1 MKKQNLSLLSIMLLI
16 VFLFYGTAMGI
27 SPQMKAEQVSSVPQ
41 YKSRNDIP
49 EQYKWRLEDLYAN
62 QEEWKKDLRHVEKLA
77 NQLHDRSGQL
87 GDSAENLKEAIE
99 LYIELSRVF
108 EKTYAYAKLS
118 FHTDKGNS
126 TNQTLTA
133 QADDLAIKISEKLS
147 FFIPELL
154 NISPDKLQEFVE
166 NPEMREYRRW
176 IDVQVRGKDHTLPKE
191 MEQIL
196 AKSGVLAE
204 APGSIFGM
212 LTKDLT
218 YPSVKDESG
227 EEVVLTPANY
237 STLIKSGDREVRK
250 RAYDAYYK
258 TVQQFQDTFAQVLQS
273 EVKKNIFYSNVRKY
287 PSSRE
292 ASLEV
297 NQIPISVYDN
307 LVKTVGESL
316 PYMHRYIELKKQTAK
331 LDKMYLYDMYMQ
343 FIRQEKEEYISFDT
357 AKERVKQGL
366 SILGKD
372 YQHLMDRAFTERW
385 VDVYY
390 TPGKRTGAYQ
400 WGAYDTHPF
409 ILLNYLGG
417 VDDIYT
423 LAHEFGHAAHSYF
436 SNQNQPYLSASY
448 PIFTA
453 EVASTT
459 NEALLFKEMYA
470 KAKSKEEKIVIL
482 NQRLEDYTGT
492 LFLQTLFAEFEQKV
506 HEQAEKGGVLT
517 ASAFKEIYG
526 ALLKK
531 YFGPN
536 LEVDDAAS
544 LGWARIPHFY
554 RNYYVYQY
562 ATGFAAANAFAQQM
576 WEEGDPAVQRYIQ
589 QFLSAGDSKDPIE
602 ILKEAGVD
610 MNSPDVVRQA
620 LKGFKETLDELEKL
634 MKEG

>member
-1 MKKQNLSLLSIMLLI
+1 MRKQSLSLLSIMLFI
-16 VFLFYGTAMGI
+16 GFLFYGTALGV
-27 SPQMKAEQVSSVPQ
+27 SPQIKTESASSIPQ
-41 YKSRNDIP
+41 YQSREDIP

-77 NQLHDRSGQL
+77 DQLHGMSGEI
-87 GDSAENLKEAIE
+87 GKSADNLKKAID
-99 LYIELSRVF
+99 LYIGMSRVF

-118 FHTDKGNS
+118 FHTNKSDP
-126 TNQTLTA
+126 TFQTLTA
-133 QADDLAIKISEKLS
+133 QADDLSIRVSEKIS

-154 NISPDKLQEFVE
+154 NISADQLEQFMKDPGMK
-166 NPEMREYRRW
+166 EYRRW
-176 IDVQVRGKDHTLPKE
+176 IDVQVRAKDHTLPKE

-227 EEVVLTPANY
+227 KEVVLTPANY
-237 STLIKSGDREVRK
+237 STLIKSNDREVRK

-258 TVQQFQDTFAQVLQS
+258 TIRQFQDTFAQVLQS
-273 EVKKNIFYSNVRKY
+273 EVKKNVFYSNVRNY

-316 PYMHRYIELKKQTAK
+316 PFLHRYIELKKQTAK
-331 LDKMYLYDMYMQ
+331 LDKMYLYDMYME
-343 FIRQEKEEYISFDT
+343 FIREEKEEYIPFET

-366 SILGKD
+366 AILGED
-372 YQHLMDRAFTERW
+372 YQQLMDRAFQERW
-385 VDVYY
+385 IDVYY

-417 VDDIYT
+417 MDDIYT
-423 LAHEFGHAAHSYF
+423 LAHEFGHAAHSHF
-436 SNQNQPYLSASY
+436 SNRNQPYLYASY

-459 NEALLFKEMYA
+459 NEALLFKEMYT
-470 KAKSKEEKIVIL
+470 KATSKEEKIAIL

-492 LFLQTLFAEFEQKV
+492 LFLQTMFAEFEQKV
-506 HEQAEKGGVLT
+506 HERAEKGEALT
-517 ASAFKEIYG
+517 ASSFNEIYG
-526 ALLKK
+526 GLLKK

-576 WEEGDPAVQRYIQ
+576 WEEGDPAVQRYIEK
-589 QFLSAGDSKDPIE
+589 FLSAGDSKDPIV

-610 MNSPDVVRQA
+610 MNSPDVVRTA

-634 MKEG
+634 MKEK